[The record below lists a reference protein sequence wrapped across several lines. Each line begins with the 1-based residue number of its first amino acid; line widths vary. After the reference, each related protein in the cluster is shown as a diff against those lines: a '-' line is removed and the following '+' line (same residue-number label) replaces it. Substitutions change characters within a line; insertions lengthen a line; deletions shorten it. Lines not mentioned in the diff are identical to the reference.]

1 MKRTAI
7 ILAALALFAAGCSS
21 RYEVQSDTSWTGF
34 VDDHSVTGSGS
45 ATFSARP
52 SSGASFSKST
62 EAGILRARA
71 TGWHGDGQWASTSA
85 PYGTVTVSTR

>member
-7 ILAALALFAAGCSS
+7 ILALALLASGCSS
-21 RYEVQSDTSWTGF
+21 RYEVQSDTSWSGF

-62 EAGILRARA
+62 EAGTLRARA

-85 PYGTVTVSTR
+85 PYGTVTVSTN